1 MENSATGYAVE
12 RNIKKAKSFSSGH
25 INYDELRLNFLAS
38 SSFGLFY
45 FTQWSLKQGDLSAS
59 SFTNKVQIL
68 VCCWDSPWPR

>member
-12 RNIKKAKSFSSGH
+12 RNIKKAKSFSFGH

-45 FTQWSLKQGDLSAS
+45 FTHGL
-59 SFTNKVQIL
+59 
-68 VCCWDSPWPR
+68 